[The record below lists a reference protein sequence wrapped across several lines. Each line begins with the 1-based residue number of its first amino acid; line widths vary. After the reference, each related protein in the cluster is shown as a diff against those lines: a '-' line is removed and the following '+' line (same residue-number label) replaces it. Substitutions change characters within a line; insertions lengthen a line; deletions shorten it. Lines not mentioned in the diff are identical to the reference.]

1 MFSNLN
7 EEKIVLEIKD
17 LVNGVESAKNE
28 VNIYCDLMKQ
38 LFLSGS
44 KQN

>member
-1 MFSNLN
+1 M
-7 EEKIVLEIKD
+7 IDLEHEQIISEIRGLIEGIDNVK
-17 LVNGVESAKNE
+17 EE

-44 KQN
+44 AQN